1 MVEVG
6 VDIGEFPTSKKDD
19 IKPSDLESIFVSGK
33 LILMSMK
40 VRTYRAD
47 SINSNWF
54 CRTFWRH
61 RPSSTVYVQNCA
73 LHGQNTL
80 QSVAII

>member
-6 VDIGEFPTSKKDD
+6 VNIGEFPTSKKDD
-19 IKPSDLESIFVSGK
+19 IKSSDLESILVSGK

-40 VRTYRAD
+40 VHTYIAD

-54 CRTFWRH
+54 CRTF
-61 RPSSTVYVQNCA
+61 
-73 LHGQNTL
+73 
-80 QSVAII
+80 